1 MMGEKL
7 ERRPSGEELR
17 RIAVHETGHAII
29 SEYARPGSISTITIT
44 SRGNALGYI
53 RQIPEEDFYLYTKDY
68 LEGQIRVLVA
78 GAVAESIVYDNR
90 STGATGDFQEAVK
103 MAKRI
108 IGSGLSELGIVCND
122 DLPQSL
128 IHRTVSKIIR
138 KQEEVVYGILKP
150 LKNLLQS
157 ITDVL
162 VENERLSG
170 DELRRQLLFKE
181 IRTETGA

>member
-1 MMGEKL
+1 MYM
-7 ERRPSGEELR
+7 
-17 RIAVHETGHAII
+17 II
-29 SEYARPGSISTITIT
+29 E
-44 SRGNALGYI
+44 AL
-53 RQIPEEDFYLYTKDY
+53 
-68 LEGQIRVLVA
+68 VLQ
-78 GAVAESIVYDNR
+78 GI
-90 STGATGDFQEAVK
+90 FKAVK